1 MDGFTGLNPS
11 EAKSNID
18 AFVNAMNATA
28 MIFLNGGNALFGNLK
43 ETWCSPRAVEFGDK
57 FSYKLYD
64 NTVAAIEDAARLI
77 ARNAETAYNTISIAN
92 GGGSLGANYGS
103 QPTQGS
109 QGYFGSLK
117 ESGASGIVGMN
128 MMQVELAL
136 VVYGEAVEKGL
147 AALAAVP
154 TNIAFY
160 DPNGEQQATY
170 KAEIEKVKNTL
181 EETIN
186 SMLDEIEA
194 AMETEHNSLV
204 LAKENATSALSG
216 NA

>member
-1 MDGFTGLNPS
+1 MDGFTGLNPA
-11 EAKSNID
+11 EAKANID
-18 AFVNAMNATA
+18 AFVNAMNEVA
-28 MIFLNGGNALFGNLK
+28 MIFLNGGNALFGNLR

-57 FSYKLYD
+57 YSYVLYD
-64 NTVAAIEDAARLI
+64 STFTAIKDAAMLI

-92 GGGSLGANYGS
+92 GGGYLGANYGS
-103 QPTQGS
+103 QPVPS
-109 QGYFGSLK
+109 IQGYFGNLN
-117 ESGASGIVGMN
+117 ETGTSGIVGMN
-128 MMQVELAL
+128 LMQVQLAL

-147 AALAAVP
+147 NALAAVP

-170 KAEIEKVKNTL
+170 KAEIEKVKNNL

-194 AMETEHNSLV
+194 AMETEQNSLI
-204 LAKENATSALSG
+204 LAKESATDALSG
-216 NA
+216 TA